1 LKNTVL
7 LNNWAGILIGTGGS
21 SAPSYNNTI
30 YRNIVKNNTDHG
42 IDLRK
47 FVYYTNVSRNIITD
61 NDWSGIALRINNV
74 SYNTIWGNLIK
85 NNKQYGVNTEIGTA
99 SNNLIYQNSFI
110 GNLLSHGRDFG
121 GGNNGDN
128 AIMGN
133 YWDNYSGSDSIFYD
147 GIGDSAYSYI
157 KGTASSQDDLPLV
170 VSPIHV
176 GDGISIDDTGS
187 NAVNW
192 TRAVELNFWC
202 YGSGTYSDPFI
213 IEDLNINTGG
223 STYGITIYYAN
234 KYFLLKNNNITAGS
248 KSGVVLYGVHNGT
261 IFNNNISN
269 NNYGIWV
276 NFDSSN
282 LTIEGN
288 LISYNTRD
296 GIYFFTNNDS
306 FVINN
311 TIIENSQSGIYIAES
326 TNNNITK
333 NIIADNNNYG
343 LYLRNFTVGS
353 TIGNIFYNN
362 AFNNTQNA
370 RDDITSFDN
379 AWDNGTIG
387 NYWDDYISGG
397 GYDLNDD
404 GIGDIV
410 YTILGS
416 AGAYD
421 SKPLCDDGDDNAPKI
436 EMILPSNNTFHSDPP
451 TFLISV
457 YDYYSI
463 NTTWYSVYNGTNWSQ
478 NNNFVGNSVPINPT
492 LWNALND
499 GIVLIK
505 FSVND
510 SVGHYN
516 STYAIIMKDT
526 ILPLIKIISPSDNQF
541 YGVSPPNFTV
551 ELSDVNLNKTWYVI
565 NSGATRFYFTQN
577 STINNTAWL
586 NSIDGPVNISFYAN
600 DMIGNINSLRLI
612 VRKDSSAPSIEIITP
627 TNNQFFGS
635 IAPNFTVEISDIYL
649 NKTWYVI
656 NSGAT
661 KHFFTQNDTID
672 DITWQNLAEGTVNIS
687 FYANDSLNH
696 VNSKYTLIIKD
707 TIVPNIDI
715 ISPLSDQVFSSI
727 PPSFNV
733 EISDPNLD
741 KMWYI
746 VNNEPIK
753 YYFTQNDTIDNSA
766 WQNLPNGAVNITF
779 FANDLVGNE
788 FSDSITIFKDT
799 STPQESWFIWVIRA
813 VIGGVI
819 SAFTGIIIKIIYSR
833 RKKKKE
839 LRE

>member
-1 LKNTVL
+1 M
-7 LNNWAGILIGTGGS
+7 
-21 SAPSYNNTI
+21 
-30 YRNIVKNNTDHG
+30 
-42 IDLRK
+42 
-47 FVYYTNVSRNIITD
+47 
-61 NDWSGIALRINNV
+61 
-74 SYNTIWGNLIK
+74 IWGNLIK
-85 NNKQYGVNTEIGTA
+85 DNTQYGVNIEVSTA
-99 SNNLIYQNSFI
+99 INNLIYQNSFI
-110 GNLLSHGRDFG
+110 GNAISHGNDNG
-121 GGNNGDN
+121 VGNNWN
-128 AIMGN
+128 NPIMGN
-133 YWDNYSGSDSIFYD
+133 YWDNYSGSDSSLYD
-147 GIGDSAYSYI
+147 GIGDSAHSNI
-157 KGTASSQDDLPLV
+157 KGTSSSQDNLPLV
-170 VSPIHV
+170 LSPIHV
-176 GDGISIDDTGS
+176 GDGLVIDDGR
-187 NAVNW
+187 NIAANW
-192 TRAVELNFWC
+192 SRTQELNFWC
-202 YGSGTYSDPFI
+202 YGSGTYSDPYV

-261 IFNNNISN
+261 IFNNNILN

-276 NFDSSN
+276 HFDSSN

-288 LISYNTRD
+288 LISYNTKD

-306 FVINN
+306 LVINN

-326 TNNNITK
+326 TNNNITM
-333 NIIADNNNYG
+333 NIIANNTDYG
-343 LYLRNFTVGS
+343 VYLENFTADS
-353 TIGNIFYNN
+353 TIGNTFYNN
-362 AFNNTQNA
+362 LFNNTQNA

-404 GIGDIV
+404 GIGDIP
-410 YTILGS
+410 YTIFGS
-416 AGAYD
+416 TNAED
-421 SKPLCDDGDDNAPKI
+421 SKPLCDDGDDITPKI
-436 EMILPSNNTFHSDPP
+436 DMISPSNNTFHSDPP

-463 NTTWYSVYNGTNWSQ
+463 NTTWYSAYNGTSWSQ
-478 NNNFVGNSVPINPT
+478 NNIFTGNSVPINPT

-526 ILPLIKIISPSDNQF
+526 IIPLIKIVSPSYNQF

-551 ELSDVNLNKTWYVI
+551 ELSDVNLNKTWYVL
-565 NSGATRFYFTQN
+565 NSVATRYYFTQN

-586 NSIDGPVNISFYAN
+586 NVIDGAVNISFYAN
-600 DMIGNINSLRLI
+600 DLIGNINSLSVI

-627 TNNQFFGS
+627 SNNQFFGS

-649 NKTWYVI
+649 NKTWYAI

-661 KHFFTQNDTID
+661 KYFFTQNDTID

-687 FYANDSLNH
+687 FYGNDSLNH
-696 VNSKYTLIIKD
+696 VNSMYILIIKD
-707 TIVPNIDI
+707 TIAPNVDI
-715 ISPLSDQVFSSI
+715 ISPLSEQVFNSI

-746 VNNEPIK
+746 VNNGSIK
-753 YYFTQNDTIDNSA
+753 YFFTQNDTIDNSA
-766 WQNLPNGAVNITF
+766 WQNLPNGAVNLTF
-779 FANDLVGNE
+779 YANDLVGNE
-788 FSDSITIFKDT
+788 FAVSVTIFKDT
-799 STPQESWFIWVIRA
+799 STPQESWLFWVIRA
-813 VIGGVI
+813 IIAGVI
-819 SAFTGIIIKIIYSR
+819 SAITGIIIKMIYSR

-839 LRE
+839 LREKSSV